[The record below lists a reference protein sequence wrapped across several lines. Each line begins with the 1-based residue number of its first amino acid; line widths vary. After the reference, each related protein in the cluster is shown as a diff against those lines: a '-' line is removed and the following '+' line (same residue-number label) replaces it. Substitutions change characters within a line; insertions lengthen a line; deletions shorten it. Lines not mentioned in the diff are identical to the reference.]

1 MALLNHPSGGVVGN
15 IGTGVDRRPGVI
27 KFQPATAMTGNR
39 ILVVDD
45 DPDIYILLKSILE
58 KAGYTVEGVS
68 GGGEALACLESSQF
82 DLILTDVNMPGLNG
96 IELLQKIHERRLS
109 TPVVVMTAQNT
120 PENVVR
126 SIRDRAFTYFS
137 KPFSASAV
145 LDIVAN
151 ALETKTG
158 PDDIEVLS
166 ARPNWIA
173 LRLRCKL
180 ATAERLL
187 HFIRE
192 LPVGLTSPEQ
202 EDIAI
207 GFRELLMNAI
217 EHGGRSDPEQ
227 RVEIAYIRTKRA
239 ILYWV
244 RDPGPGFSFD
254 DLAHAATT
262 DDPLRHIEVRT
273 EAGMRPGGF
282 GILLTREIADELLY
296 NEKGNE
302 VLLVKYL
309 GKGQ

>member
-1 MALLNHPSGGVVGN
+1 
-15 IGTGVDRRPGVI
+15 
-27 KFQPATAMTGNR
+27 MTDTR

-45 DPDIYILLKSILE
+45 DPDIHVLLKSILA
-58 KAGYTVEGVS
+58 KAGYVVEGVS
-68 GGGEALACLESSQF
+68 DGKEALACLESSRF
-82 DLILTDVNMPGLNG
+82 DLVLTDVHMPGFDG

-126 SIRDRAFTYFS
+126 SIRDRAFTYLS
-137 KPFSASAV
+137 KPFSAPSV
-145 LDIVAN
+145 LDIVAS
-151 ALETKTG
+151 ALDNKTG

-166 ARPNWIA
+166 ARPDWIA
-173 LRLRCKL
+173 LRLRCKVQ
-180 ATAERLL
+180 TAERLL
-187 HFIRE
+187 QFIRE
-192 LPVGLTSPEQ
+192 LPTGLTPRQQ

-227 RVEIAYIRTKRA
+227 RVEIAYVRTKDA
-239 ILYWV
+239 ILYWI
-244 RDPGPGFSFD
+244 RDPGQGFSFD
-254 DLAHAATT
+254 DLPHAATPG
-262 DDPLRHIEVRT
+262 DPLRHVEIRT

-282 GILLTREIADELLY
+282 GILMTREIADELLY

-309 GKGQ
+309 GKGR

>member
-1 MALLNHPSGGVVGN
+1 
-15 IGTGVDRRPGVI
+15 VI
-27 KFQPATAMTGNR
+27 EFQPAMAMTDTR

-45 DPDIYILLKSILE
+45 DPDIHVLLKSILA
-58 KAGYTVEGVS
+58 KAGYVVEGVS
-68 GGGEALACLESSQF
+68 DGKEALACLESSRF
-82 DLILTDVNMPGLNG
+82 DLVLTDVHMPGFDG

-137 KPFSASAV
+137 KPFSAPSV
-145 LDIVAN
+145 LDIVAS
-151 ALETKTG
+151 ALDNKTG

-166 ARPNWIA
+166 ARPDWIA
-173 LRLRCKL
+173 LRLRCKVQ
-180 ATAERLL
+180 TAERLL
-187 HFIRE
+187 QFIRE
-192 LPVGLTSPEQ
+192 LPTGLTPRQQ

-227 RVEIAYIRTKRA
+227 RVEIAYVRTKEA
-239 ILYWV
+239 ILYWI
-244 RDPGPGFSFD
+244 RDPGQGFSFD
-254 DLAHAATT
+254 DLPHAATPG
-262 DDPLRHIEVRT
+262 DPLRHVEIRT

-282 GILLTREIADELLY
+282 GILMTREIADELLY

-309 GKGQ
+309 GKGR

>member
-1 MALLNHPSGGVVGN
+1 M
-15 IGTGVDRRPGVI
+15 PGRSTESEGPDMI
-27 KFQPATAMTGNR
+27 KFQPATAMLDAR

-45 DPDIYILLKSILE
+45 DPDIHVLLKSILVR
-58 KAGYTVEGVS
+58 AGYVVKSVLDGR
-68 GGGEALACLESSQF
+68 EALACLESSQF
-82 DLILTDVNMPGLNG
+82 DLVLTDVHMPGFDG

-126 SIRDRAFTYFS
+126 SIRDQAFTYFS
-137 KPFSASAV
+137 KPFSAPSV
-145 LDIVAN
+145 LEIVIS

-158 PDDIEVLS
+158 SDDIEILS
-166 ARPNWIA
+166 ARPNWIG
-173 LRLRCKL
+173 LRLRCRVQ
-180 ATAERLL
+180 TGERLL
-187 HFIRE
+187 QFIRE
-192 LPVGLTSPEQ
+192 LPIGLTPRER

-227 RVEIAYIRTKRA
+227 RVEIAYIRTKAA

-244 RDPGPGFSFD
+244 RDPGQGFSFD
-254 DLAHAATT
+254 DLAHAATAG
-262 DDPLRHIEVRT
+262 DPLRHIEVRT

-282 GILLTREIADELLY
+282 GILMTREIADELLY

-309 GKGQ
+309 DKGK